1 MQFRVVNRGAKSKEI
16 TLPAPIKGL
25 NKKDPMSAMDALY
38 AIEMDNYIPLDGK
51 VELRPGYK
59 IHTTFSGL
67 EKVKTLAAYRYPN
80 EDRFFAFYDG
90 KMFDITSPLSPIDK
104 EISLST
110 SYCQTVQYKN
120 YLYILNGLDTPKAF
134 YVDANGDEHLSDW
147 GFSGGN
153 LQATR
158 IVTGGVSK
166 EFLWFVEKD
175 SLRVWY
181 AGTAGSV
188 SGTLYAFDL
197 SGVSKWGGAI
207 LAVANWTVDGG
218 TGIDDLT
225 VFITSEGE
233 VLVYAGT
240 NPNNAS
246 NWILKGSYKI
256 SKPIGYRCVLAYQGD
271 MVIICQDGYFPLAKA
286 LAAANAGDSLLAF
299 SDKIRGLVI
308 DRTSKNKNKEG
319 WQAIIYN
326 KKGYG
331 IFNVP
336 TAEQFE
342 QHVINISTGAWCRFT
357 NINAYCWCVFDD
369 CIYFGSTG
377 AVYRFD
383 DGYDDNGMEITGAVE
398 QAFCDMGIPNL
409 KRFSLLNPR
418 TASSMAYDLAIYTNT
433 DYKKRNVSYTVCVG
447 KASGT
452 KWNRCL
458 WSASQDLVGTHW
470 SVSQA
475 EKINS
480 EWIMNSSL
488 GVKASVVFKTKTKG
502 IAVDWYETGVRY
514 ELGTGIV

>member
-256 SKPIGYRCVLAYQGD
+256 SKPIGYR
-271 MVIICQDGYFPLAKA
+271 
-286 LAAANAGDSLLAF
+286 
-299 SDKIRGLVI
+299 
-308 DRTSKNKNKEG
+308 
-319 WQAIIYN
+319 
-326 KKGYG
+326 
-331 IFNVP
+331 
-336 TAEQFE
+336 
-342 QHVINISTGAWCRFT
+342 
-357 NINAYCWCVFDD
+357 
-369 CIYFGSTG
+369 
-377 AVYRFD
+377 
-383 DGYDDNGMEITGAVE
+383 
-398 QAFCDMGIPNL
+398 
-409 KRFSLLNPR
+409 
-418 TASSMAYDLAIYTNT
+418 
-433 DYKKRNVSYTVCVG
+433 
-447 KASGT
+447 
-452 KWNRCL
+452 
-458 WSASQDLVGTHW
+458 
-470 SVSQA
+470 
-475 EKINS
+475 
-480 EWIMNSSL
+480 
-488 GVKASVVFKTKTKG
+488 
-502 IAVDWYETGVRY
+502 
-514 ELGTGIV
+514 